1 MMETREI
8 GWVRRIS
15 GAAFTLAIN
24 AVVWVLIP
32 NFLSGAIASYVPA
45 TSFTSTLVITFGIVI
60 TALQTLGSLTKGMA
74 ISIPFNSASYIASAY
89 YIYVAADKGNLAL
102 SYSGIQIQ
110 IAFPLLLFLLML
122 PSLFNTVRI
131 PITYL
136 LEESEAGKEAKALP

>member
-1 MMETREI
+1 MMESGEVR
-8 GWVRRIS
+8 WWRRIARAS
-15 GAAFTLAIN
+15 LTLATN
-24 AVVWVLIP
+24 VVVWVLIP
-32 NFLSGAIASYVPA
+32 SFLSSAITSYVPT
-45 TSFTSTLVITFGIVI
+45 TSFTSSLVITYGIVV
-60 TALQTLGSLTKGMA
+60 TALQTLGALTKGMA